1 MLIVEVIN
9 GKIDKAIKQMRRKVN
24 KVKLKKTLRDKKY
37 FTKKSQERRL
47 KKQKA
52 VYIQKKL
59 NKEARSYLD

>member
-37 FTKKSQERRL
+37 FTKKSQEKRL
-47 KKQKA
+47 KKQNA

-59 NKEARSYLD
+59 DEEED

>member
-37 FTKKSQERRL
+37 FTKKSQEKRL
-47 KKQKA
+47 KKQNA

-59 NKEARSYLD
+59 SEEED